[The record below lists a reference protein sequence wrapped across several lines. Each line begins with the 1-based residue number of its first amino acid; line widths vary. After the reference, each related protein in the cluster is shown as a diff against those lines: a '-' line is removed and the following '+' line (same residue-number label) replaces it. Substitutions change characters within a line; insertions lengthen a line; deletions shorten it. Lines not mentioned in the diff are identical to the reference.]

1 MNRQG
6 KVSVVEDLSGKLE
19 KAKIAI
25 VSDYRGLTVSSFEQ
39 LRRELKKS
47 NAEIQVAKNT
57 LMRRA
62 IEGTS
67 FEAMQDS
74 LKGTTAVTVSYE
86 DPVSPAKILTTFA
99 KDHPQLVIK
108 MGCLDGK
115 SLSVADLEALSK
127 LPSKEVLLSQLLSAM
142 NGVPTNF
149 VRVLNA
155 LPTKLVYALQAVK
168 DQKEQ

>member
-6 KVSVVEDLSGKLE
+6 KVSIVEDLSGKLE

-25 VSDYRGLTVSSFEQ
+25 VTDYRGMTVSSFEE

-62 IEGTS
+62 IDGTS
-67 FEAMQDS
+67 FESMRDS
-74 LKGTTAVTVSYE
+74 LTGTTAVTMSFE
-86 DPVSPAKILTTFA
+86 DPVTPAKILTAFA
-99 KDHPQLVIK
+99 KDHPELEIR

-115 SLSVADLEALSK
+115 SLNASDLEALSK
-127 LPSKEVLLSQLLSAM
+127 LPSKEVLLAKLAA
-142 NGVPTNF
+142 G
-149 VRVLNA
+149 LNA
-155 LPTKLVYALQAVK
+155 VPTKLVRTLNAIPSNLVYALSAVK

>member
-6 KVSVVEDLSGKLE
+6 KVSIVKDLSDKLE

-25 VSDYRGLTVSSFEQ
+25 VADYRGMTVSSFEE

-47 NAEIQVAKNT
+47 NAEVQVAKNT

-67 FEAMQDS
+67 FESMHDS
-74 LKGTTAVTVSYE
+74 LTGTTAVTMSYA
-86 DPVSPAKILTTFA
+86 DPVTPAKILTAFA
-99 KDHPQLVIK
+99 KAHPELEIR

-115 SLSVADLEALSK
+115 SLTAADLEALSK
-127 LPSKEVLLSQLLSAM
+127 LPSKEVLLSQLLSAL

>member
-1 MNRQG
+1 LNRQG
-6 KVSVVEDLSGKLE
+6 KVSIVKDLSDKLE

-25 VSDYRGLTVSSFEQ
+25 VADYRGMTVSSFEE

-47 NAEIQVAKNT
+47 NAEVQVAKNT

-67 FEAMQDS
+67 FESMHDS
-74 LKGTTAVTVSYE
+74 LTGTTAVTMSYA
-86 DPVSPAKILTTFA
+86 DPVTPAKILTAFA
-99 KDHPQLVIK
+99 KAHPELEIR

-115 SLSVADLEALSK
+115 SLTAADLEALSK
-127 LPSKEVLLSQLLSAM
+127 LPSKEVLLSQLLSAL

>member
-1 MNRQG
+1 LNRQG
-6 KVSVVEDLSGKLE
+6 KVSIVDDLSGKLE

-25 VSDYRGLTVSSFEQ
+25 VTDYRGMTVSSFEE

-57 LMRRA
+57 LMRKA

-67 FEAMQDS
+67 FESMHDS
-74 LKGTTAVTVSYE
+74 LTGTTAVTMSYA
-86 DPVSPAKILTTFA
+86 DPVTPAKILTAFA
-99 KDHPQLVIK
+99 KAHPELQIR

-115 SLSVADLEALSK
+115 SLNAADLEALSK
-127 LPSKEVLLSQLLSAM
+127 LPSKEVLLSQLLSAL

>member
-1 MNRQG
+1 LNRQG
-6 KVSVVEDLSGKLE
+6 KVSIVEDLSGKLE

-25 VSDYRGLTVSSFEQ
+25 VADYRGMTVSSFEE

-67 FEAMQDS
+67 FEPMHDS
-74 LKGTTAVTVSYE
+74 LTGTTAVTMSFE
-86 DPVSPAKILTTFA
+86 DPVMPAKILSTFA
-99 KDHPQLVIK
+99 KAHPSLVIR
-108 MGCLDGK
+108 MGCLEGK
-115 SLSVADLEALSK
+115 SLTASDLEALSK
-127 LPSKEVLLSQLLSAM
+127 LPSKEVLLAKLAAGLNA
-142 NGVPTNF
+142 VPTKL
-149 VRVLNA
+149 VRTLNA
-155 LPTKLVYALQAVK
+155 LPTNLVYALNAVK

>member
-6 KVSVVEDLSGKLE
+6 KVSIVDDLSGKLE

-25 VSDYRGLTVSSFEQ
+25 VTDYRGMTVSSFEK

-67 FEAMQDS
+67 FESMHDS
-74 LKGTTAVTVSYE
+74 LTGTTAVTMSFD
-86 DPVSPAKILTTFA
+86 DPVTPAKILIKFA
-99 KDHPQLVIK
+99 KDYPKLVIR

-115 SLSVADLEALSK
+115 SLNVSDLEALSK
-127 LPSKEVLLSQLLSAM
+127 LPSKEVLLSKLLYAL

>member
-25 VSDYRGLTVSSFEQ
+25 VTDYRGMTVSSFEE

-67 FEAMQDS
+67 FESMHDS
-74 LKGTTAVTVSYE
+74 LTGTTAVTMSYE
-86 DPVSPAKILTTFA
+86 DPVTPAKILTKFA
-99 KDHPQLVIK
+99 QDHPELEIR

-115 SLSVADLEALSK
+115 SLNVSDLEALSK
-127 LPSKEVLLSQLLSAM
+127 LPSKEVLLGQLLSAM

>member
-6 KVSVVEDLSGKLE
+6 KVSVVEDLSGKLG

-25 VSDYRGLTVSSFEQ
+25 VTDYRGMTVSSFEE

-67 FEAMQDS
+67 FESMHDS
-74 LKGTTAVTVSYE
+74 LTGTTAVTMSYE
-86 DPVSPAKILTTFA
+86 DPVTPAKILTKFA
-99 KDHPQLVIK
+99 KDHPELQIR

-115 SLSVADLEALSK
+115 SLNASDLEALSK
-127 LPSKEVLLSQLLSAM
+127 LPSKEVLLSKLLSAM

-155 LPTKLVYALQAVK
+155 LPTKLVYALEAVK

>member
-25 VSDYRGLTVSSFEQ
+25 VTDYRGMTVSSFEE

-67 FEAMQDS
+67 FESMHDS
-74 LKGTTAVTVSYE
+74 LTGTTAVTVSYE
-86 DPVSPAKILTTFA
+86 DPVTPAKILTTFA
-99 KDHPQLVIK
+99 KDHPELVIR

-115 SLSVADLEALSK
+115 SLNVSDLEALSK
-127 LPSKEVLLSQLLSAM
+127 LPSKEVLLSKLASSLNA
-142 NGVPTNF
+142 VPTKF
-149 VRVLNA
+149 VRTLNA
-155 LPTKLVYALQAVK
+155 IPSKLVYALSAVK